1 MAREVLYMK
10 VLNDLNR
17 RINAQEFP
25 DLKLPDE
32 RSLASSYG
40 VSRSSIK
47 RALTVLVQQG
57 IIFKKRGSGTFVNPL
72 YLKNQGMFHAVGQNL
87 GVSDSFRFKGETPAI
102 KLLVF
107 EKEIANEEDRE
118 ALFLE
123 QDEEV
128 YRIKRLRTL
137 QDKVF
142 MIENAVVPVKL
153 LPMLTAEDMT
163 HSMFQYAE
171 QTTNKAVTKSFM
183 TVTAEPSSEEDQQ
196 YLNLKP
202 TEPVGV
208 MSGVYF
214 LDDGT
219 PFEVGQ
225 MRVHYEYMRYNSFV
239 SLDGE

>member
-1 MAREVLYMK
+1 MVKEVLYIK
-10 VLNDLNR
+10 VLNDLNQ
-17 RINAQEFP
+17 RINNQEFP
-25 DLKLPDE
+25 NLKLPDE
-32 RSLASSYG
+32 RSLAESYG

-47 RALTVLVQQG
+47 RALNVLVQQG

-72 YLKNQGMFHAVGQNL
+72 YLKNQGMFHAVGHNL
-87 GVSDSFRFKGETPAI
+87 GVSDAFRFNGETPAI

-107 EKEIANEEDRE
+107 EKDVANEEDRE
-118 ALFLE
+118 ALFLSE
-123 QDEEV
+123 TDEV

-137 QDKVF
+137 QNQAF
-142 MIENAVVPVKL
+142 MIENAVIPAKL
-153 LPMLTAEDMT
+153 LPSLTAQDMT

-171 QTTNKAVTKSFM
+171 QTINKAVTKSFM
-183 TVTAEPSSEEDQQ
+183 TITTEPSQDEDQK
-196 YLNLKP
+196 YLALQAN
-202 TEPVGV
+202 EPVGI

-225 MRVHYEYMRYNSFV
+225 MRVHYKYMRYNSFV

>member
-1 MAREVLYMK
+1 MAKEVLYMK

-32 RSLASSYG
+32 RSLATSYG

-47 RALTVLVQQG
+47 RALNVLVRQG

-72 YLKNQGMFHAVGQNL
+72 YLKNQGMFHAVGHNL
-87 GVSDSFRFKGETPAI
+87 GVSDAFRFNGETPAI

-107 EKEIANEEDRE
+107 EKDAANEEDKE
-118 ALFLE
+118 ALFLNE
-123 QDEEV
+123 SDEV

-137 QDKVF
+137 QNQAF
-142 MIENAVVPVKL
+142 MIENAVIPVKL
-153 LPMLTAEDMT
+153 LPALTAEDMT

-171 QTTNKAVTKSFM
+171 QTTKRAVTKSFM
-183 TVTAEPSSEEDQQ
+183 TITAEPSQDEDQE
-196 YLNLKP
+196 YLQLGAN
-202 TEPVGV
+202 EPVGI
-208 MSGVYF
+208 MSGVFF

-225 MRVHYEYMRYNSFV
+225 MRVHYKYMRYNSFV